1 MVAFGDGEF
10 LLCSTF
16 CLLGVP
22 ENLLVEVGVATGSC
36 LVNNGR
42 GLESASK
49 RDIDWALPGLRVNI
63 RVPGVDAREMPDAG
77 LALLKVMVGMRSV
90 RRLWAEDEGL

>member
-1 MVAFGDGEF
+1 MLDFLCVGLVWAKWLIDWDILRRFASTLVAFGDGEF

-49 RDIDWALPGLRVNI
+49 RDIDWALPN
-63 RVPGVDAREMPDAG
+63 
-77 LALLKVMVGMRSV
+77 K
-90 RRLWAEDEGL
+90 